1 MRMTTALWALLV
13 FSVLLS
19 LGGFDVFATEIINS
33 LGVLTPSE
41 WGVRLVILGAVSTL
55 VTLTTRLFTGQAPI
69 TTPAVVFVISLLALP
84 IDVFTSSTMPLI
96 IQTLVAGFWLFLLVS
111 GVGAAVRSE
120 F

>member
-19 LGGFDVFATEIINS
+19 LGGFDVFAQTIFS
-33 LGVLTPSE
+33 KLGVLSLDT
-41 WGVRLVILGAVSTL
+41 WGKRLVALGAVSTL
-55 VTLTTRLFTGQAPI
+55 VTLTTRIFTGQAPI
-69 TTPAVVFVISLLALP
+69 TTPAVIFVISLLSLP
-84 IDVFTSSTMPLI
+84 VDVFTSSTMPVI
-96 IQTLVAGFWLFLLVS
+96 IQTLVGGFWLFLMVS